1 MDKEWNVNK
10 PPIMDGTN
18 YDYWKARMVA
28 FLKSLDS
35 KTWKA
40 VVKGWEHP
48 KVKDKDGKD
57 TSELKLE
64 EDWTD
69 DEDKLALGNSKDLN
83 ALFNGV
89 DKNVFRVIKSC
100 VVAKEAWEILR
111 TTHEGTSKVKMSKLQ
126 LLTSK

>member
-1 MDKEWNVNK
+1 MDNEGNVNK
-10 PPIMDGTN
+10 PPILDGTN

-28 FLKSLDS
+28 FMKSLDI

-48 KVKDKDGKD
+48 KVKDKDRKD
-57 TSELKLE
+57 TAEFKPK

-69 DEDKLALGNSKDLN
+69 DEDKLALGNSKALN

-89 DKNVFRVIKSC
+89 DKNVFRLIKSC

-111 TTHEGTSKVKMSKLQ
+111 TTD
-126 LLTSK
+126 